1 MKTFPCTISLLIL
14 SVVLVSSCNKTS
26 SSHEDYL
33 RISAE
38 ADDPL
43 FTTYTAG
50 MERSRLYG
58 DKGYK
63 MDYYSD
69 CMPLNYSSDQAG
81 RMFSLFK
88 IDQVVVCNMGEYHR
102 KPLVHYSYPDMAL
115 LEYQPFEGIQVKET
129 FMVYSSRCALVDMQ
143 IQNLSQVPHQVEVY
157 PVIEL
162 GNDSLQILLF
172 DKEHNGYKLYHAES
186 PKRLISNLR
195 VNYGYPTR
203 MNDFFSVNDTVHS
216 YGGYPGSMGEFYNTI
231 KTDYYSEN
239 RPDTLNREGSGYTD
253 FVALH
258 CKFLLQPGGEK
269 QLRYIRGIQGEDE
282 EFAGLVN
289 EVEMLKRQDLVHFFQ
304 KNTELFSAIP
314 RISFNDEE
322 DKLVYL
328 SAFNLVRGCMYPPA
342 GQTKYNSYA
351 FSREPL
357 WGWGHGHQVL
367 HESLSMLAYVYL
379 DPPSAEGSQRV
390 YMEQQRDDG
399 LIAYRHGP
407 RGRQDY
413 PHYSAIWQDTMSTTS
428 APFFS
433 WINWEI
439 YQVSKDRQFLED
451 AYESGV
457 KYVNWLIKNRDFDR
471 DSLFEWGPYG
481 IIENVRDWYNAV
493 FQVSAE
499 RYLDVDKEDIS
510 DELECLDLSLM
521 VVKEMRCL
529 AEMAAELDKR
539 TEERGERREEKNI
552 IEQRAKSKEHKETD
566 WKMESGKWKLYADNI
581 SRLINNVMW
590 DEESRFFYSVNRM
603 DHSFNFMGRDLRRQ
617 EIIGF
622 LPLWAEA
629 VSEER
634 AGELVKTLT
643 DTTKFWRKYGVPTLA
658 ADDEW
663 FSPYVDYC
671 CKWNGP
677 VWLLWD
683 YMIFDGLKTY
693 GYDNLAEELAGKM
706 LLAVKTQLSK
716 NHNFWESYSPDNDVL
731 NCPSNY
737 IWDAIIAKALIE

>member
-1 MKTFPCTISLLIL
+1 MKPYTGIIPLLIL
-14 SVVLVSSCNKTS
+14 SMTVLPACNKS
-26 SSHEDYL
+26 ISPSEDYL
-33 RISAE
+33 KISAG

-43 FTTYTAG
+43 YTTYTAD
-50 MERSRLYG
+50 MKRSRLYG

-63 MDYYSD
+63 MDHYSD
-69 CMPLNYSSDQAG
+69 FYPVNYASDQAG

-88 IDQVVVCNMGEYHR
+88 IDQVVVRNAGEYHW
-102 KPLVHYSYPDMAL
+102 KPVAIYSFPDMVM
-115 LEYQPFEGIQVKET
+115 LEYQPFEGIQVIET
-129 FMVYSSRCALVDMQ
+129 FMVYSSRCALADLQ
-143 IQNLSQVPHQVEVY
+143 IQNISQVPHRVEIY
-157 PVIEL
+157 PIIEL
-162 GNDSLQILLF
+162 GNDSLQILKF
-172 DKEHNGYKLYHAES
+172 DKEHNGYRTYHYES
-186 PKRLISNLR
+186 PKRLISDLR
-195 VNYGYPTR
+195 IQYGYPTH
-203 MNDFFSVNDTVHS
+203 MNDFFSVSDTVYS
-216 YGGYPGSMGEFYNTI
+216 YGGYPGSMGDFYNTI
-231 KTDYYSEN
+231 KTDFYSED
-239 RPDTLNREGSGYTD
+239 RPDTLNHAGSGYMD
-253 FVALH
+253 LVALH
-258 CKFLLQPGGEK
+258 CKFTLQPGENR
-269 QLRYIRGIQGEDE
+269 QLRYVRGIQGREEDIQE
-282 EFAGLVN
+282 LMN
-289 EVEMLKRQDLVHFFQ
+289 EIENLKGIDLDTFFQ
-304 KNTELFSAIP
+304 ENIRLFSRIP
-314 RISFNDEE
+314 RIDLPDVS
-322 DKLVYL
+322 DKIVYL
-328 SAFNLVRGCMYPPA
+328 SAFNLARGCMVPPA
-342 GQTKYNSYA
+342 GQTQYNSYA

-379 DPPSAEGSQRV
+379 DPVSAQESQRL
-390 YMEQQRDDG
+390 YMEQQRGDG

-451 AYESGV
+451 AYTSGV
-457 KYVNWLIKNRDFDR
+457 NYVNWLIANRDFDR

-529 AEMAAELDKR
+529 GEMAQELD
-539 TEERGERREEKNI
+539 ERREEKY
-552 IEQRAKSKEHKETD
+552 
-566 WKMESGKWKLYADNI
+566 WKGYADQI
-581 SRLINNVMW
+581 SQKINDIMW
-590 DEESRFFYSVNRM
+590 DEESRFFYSVNRV
-603 DHSFNFMGRDLRRQ
+603 DHSFFFMDRDLRRQ

-622 LPLWAEA
+622 LPLWAET

-634 AGELVKTLT
+634 AALLIETLI
-643 DTTKFWRKYGVPTLA
+643 DTTKFWRKYGIPTLS

-663 FSPYVDYC
+663 YSPYVDYC

-683 YMIFDGLKTY
+683 YMVYDGLRNY
-693 GYDNLAEELAGKM
+693 GYDELAAELADKM
-706 LLAVKTQLSK
+706 LLTVKTQLSK

-737 IWDAIIAKALIE
+737 IWDAIIAKVLVETYLELP

>member
-1 MKTFPCTISLLIL
+1 MRTRTLAAYLPLIPLIFLLA
-14 SVVLVSSCNKTS
+14 CNKPS
-26 SSHEDYL
+26 PLPEDYL
-33 RISAE
+33 RINAR
-38 ADDPL
+38 AGDPL
-43 FTTYTAG
+43 FTTYTAA

-69 CMPLNYSSDQAG
+69 CYPLNYSSDQAG
-81 RMFSLFK
+81 RMFSLFEV
-88 IDQVVVCNMGEYHR
+88 DQVVVRNTGEYHQ
-102 KPLVHYSYPDMAL
+102 KPVVHYSFPDMAVID
-115 LEYQPFEGIQVKET
+115 YQPFEGILVKET
-129 FMVYSSRCALVDMQ
+129 FLVYSSRGALVDMQ
-143 IQNLSQVPHQVEVY
+143 IQNLSNVPHQVEVY

-162 GNDSLQILLF
+162 GNDSLRILQF
-172 DKEHNGYKLYHAES
+172 DPVHNGYRLYHYET

-195 VNYGYPTR
+195 VNYGYPAHMTGFFATGDPVYSFGGYSGS
-203 MNDFFSVNDTVHS
+203 MNDF
-216 YGGYPGSMGEFYNTI
+216 YNII
-231 KTDYYSEN
+231 KTDFYSED
-239 RPDTLNREGSGYTD
+239 RPDTLNRMTSGLTD
-253 FVALH
+253 FIALH
-258 CKFLLQPGGEK
+258 CKLPLDPGETR
-269 QLRYIRGIQGEDE
+269 QVRYIRGIQGEQED
-282 EFAGLVN
+282 FNDLAG
-289 EVEMLKRQDLVHFFQ
+289 EVESLKKIDINGLFQ
-304 KNTELFSAIP
+304 HNVDLFSSIP
-314 RISFNDEE
+314 RISFSDSS

-328 SAFNLVRGCMYPPA
+328 GAFNLARGSMYPPA
-342 GQTKYNSYA
+342 GQTNFNSYA

-379 DPPSAEGSQRV
+379 DPASAENSQRV
-390 YMEQQRDDG
+390 YMEQQGDDG

-413 PHYSAIWQDTMSTTS
+413 PHYSAIWQDTMPTTS

-433 WINWEI
+433 WINWEV
-439 YQVSKDRQFLED
+439 YQVSKNRKFLED

-457 KYVNWLIKNRDFDR
+457 KYTNWLIKNRDSDG

-521 VVKEMRCL
+521 IVNEMRCL
-529 AEMAAELDKR
+529 GRMADELF
-539 TEERGERREEKNI
+539 ERREEKDWRL
-552 IEQRAKSKEHKETD
+552 EAKEWEN
-566 WKMESGKWKLYADNI
+566 YADRI
-581 SRLINNVMW
+581 SRKINDIMW
-590 DEESRFFYSVNRM
+590 DEESQFFYSVNRV
-603 DHSFNFMGRDLRRQ
+603 DHSFFFMGRDLKRQ

-634 AGELVKTLT
+634 AALLVKTLT

-663 FSPYVDYC
+663 YSPYVDYC

-683 YMIFDGLKTY
+683 YMVYDGLKKY
-693 GYDNLAEELAGKM
+693 GYNDLADELAAKM

-716 NHNFWESYSPDNDVL
+716 NHSFWESYSPDNDVL
-731 NCPSNY
+731 NCQPNY
-737 IWDAIIAKALIE
+737 IWDAIVAKILIE

>member
-1 MKTFPCTISLLIL
+1 
-14 SVVLVSSCNKTS
+14 VVRN
-26 SSHEDYL
+26 
-33 RISAE
+33 I
-38 ADDPL
+38 
-43 FTTYTAG
+43 
-50 MERSRLYG
+50 
-58 DKGYK
+58 
-63 MDYYSD
+63 
-69 CMPLNYSSDQAG
+69 
-81 RMFSLFK
+81 
-88 IDQVVVCNMGEYHR
+88 GEYHR
-102 KPLVHYSYPDMAL
+102 KPFVQYSFPDMAL
-115 LEYQPFEGIQVKET
+115 IEYQPFEGILVRET

-172 DKEHNGYKLYHAES
+172 DKEHNGYKLYHDES

-203 MNDFFSVNDTVHS
+203 MNDFFTVNDTVYS

-231 KTDYYSEN
+231 KTDYYSGN
-239 RPDTLNREGSGYTD
+239 RPDSLNRKGSGYTD

-282 EFAGLVN
+282 EFTGLVN
-289 EVEMLKRQDLVHFFQ
+289 EVEMLKQQDLVYFFQ
-304 KNTELFSAIP
+304 KNTELFSGIP
-314 RISFNDEE
+314 RISFKDEE

-328 SAFNLVRGCMYPPA
+328 SAFNLVRGCMVPPA

-407 RGRQDY
+407 RGRQEY

-457 KYVNWLIKNRDFDR
+457 KYVDWLINNRDFDH

-529 AEMAAELDKR
+529 AGMAAVLDER
-539 TEERGERREEKNI
+539 REERGERRKEKYWR
-552 IEQRAKSKEHKETD
+552 E
-566 WKMESGKWKLYADNI
+566 YADRI
-581 SRLINNVMW
+581 SQKINEIMW
-590 DEESRFFYSVNRM
+590 DEESRFFYSVNRV
-603 DHSFNFMGRDLRRQ
+603 DHSFNFMGRDLKRQ

-663 FSPYVDYC
+663 YSPYVDYC

-683 YMIFDGLKTY
+683 YMVFEGLKNY
-693 GYDNLAEELAGKM
+693 GYDELAGELADKM

-737 IWDAIIAKALIE
+737 IWDAIIAKVLIEY